1 MRSTFNILT
10 PASGLKIGDMNGF
23 MEVVQVGT
31 SASSNK
37 VVIDWA
43 FPDDSLFTETVSS
56 DTSYMVQRHLHMHP
70 VRGRKFAITAEF
82 KEDEDGIK
90 AANDFMTANP
100 GHGLLDIVDGRVI
113 VANCADKGIPA

>member
-31 SASSNK
+31 SATSNN

-56 DTSYMVQRHLHMHP
+56 DTSYMVQRHRHMHP
-70 VRGRKFAITAEF
+70 VHGRKFAITAEF

-90 AANDFMTANP
+90 AANDFMVANP
-100 GHGLLDIVDGRVI
+100 GHGLLDITDGRVI
-113 VANCADKGIPA
+113 VASCADKGVPA